1 MEDLYFLTLTCT
13 NKSCTEL
20 ELIIK
25 MSLYN
30 VGNKKKKKTMT
41 VTLSSFRL

>member
-25 MSLYN
+25 MSLY
-30 VGNKKKKKTMT
+30 KKTMT
-41 VTLSSFRL
+41 VTLDFKFF